1 MRKLFKFLIFFLTF
15 NTSYS
20 FAQNLNLIR
29 DAEIENFLNEVAK
42 PIINSTKLKNKKVNF
57 YLDKKKYVNAFV
69 TNGQNIFVTTE
80 LLVKTNTIDEIAGV
94 LAHEIG
100 HITGGHLNKI
110 VNASQGSFVTSLL
123 SSILAASAFVA
134 GAPDAGNAI
143 LLGGQHISSRQFLKF
158 SRDQESYADQAAIK
172 YMKASNYSVKGIYD
186 LFKLL
191 EKKER
196 MSKFNPYNL
205 THPLSS
211 ERKKFV
217 EFHINN
223 EEKIKRPKLDMKFQ
237 LIQAKLVGF
246 LSTPEITNIVYP
258 EDENKV
264 FNWYA
269 NSIKFYKLGQITKS
283 IIFIDKCIKF
293 DKENPYFYELKGQIL
308 YENSKPN
315 ESILNFEK
323 ALKFKKK
330 EKHFQL
336 ALAKAI
342 YSSGEKKKYYKSL
355 KLLDSYIESEDFP
368 VEAWHFKALCHGK
381 LGQYTLSSIAL
392 IEKFLLLNDLKN
404 AKLQLEKVILTK
416 NIDKENIG
424 KIEDLKLI
432 IYEKEKYEKNNNN

>member
-342 YSSGEKKKYYKSL
+342 YSSGEKKK
-355 KLLDSYIESEDFP
+355 I
-368 VEAWHFKALCHGK
+368 
-381 LGQYTLSSIAL
+381 
-392 IEKFLLLNDLKN
+392 
-404 AKLQLEKVILTK
+404 LQIS
-416 NIDKENIG
+416 
-424 KIEDLKLI
+424 
-432 IYEKEKYEKNNNN
+432 